1 MYGANEVF
9 IEAVFRER
17 HARLCAEATTRA
29 LLRAMRPSRAPL
41 RVAVGRALIRAGQ
54 WLSRPQPAP
63 AAGRLA

>member
-17 HARLCAEATTRA
+17 HARLCAEANTRA
-29 LLRAMRPSRAPL
+29 ILRVLRPSRVPL
-41 RVAVGRALIRAGQ
+41 RVVVGRALIRAGQ
-54 WLSRPQPAP
+54 WLSRPGPVP